1 MPSNVVNAAIFL
13 GGYALITAVT
23 FGSIWAVKR
32 PIGGKEINH
41 RSIILPINFQHSATR
56 NYTLHNRQPYKR

>member
-1 MPSNVVNAAIFL
+1 MPSNVTNAVIFL

-32 PIGGKEINH
+32 PIGGKETNH
-41 RSIILPINFQHSATR
+41 RSIILPLSTR
-56 NYTLHNRQPYKR
+56 NYALNRQLHKR